1 MRKDTKKRE
10 VNNILYCFIAFHLG
24 VPQLLS
30 SDPTDTTDLS
40 GSHFPP
46 HLGQ

>member
-1 MRKDTKKRE
+1 MKKE
-10 VNNILYCFIAFHLG
+10 VNHILCYFITFHSE

-30 SDPTDTTDLS
+30 SDPTDPTDLS
-40 GSHFPP
+40 EDRFPT